1 MTDSIPADSTPVE
14 PTPVEPGPAEP
25 GSVDSDPAD
34 SGPAELSPAD
44 ASPADAGPVEAAP
57 GAPGVAGPNDVG
69 IGPRIGVGREAEVYA
84 WGPDAVVKLYRS
96 GFDGHHT
103 EALALAGLAGYR
115 VAPALVDV
123 VTRDGRPGL
132 VLERVAG
139 ADMLDVLRRRPW
151 QVRALARTLAETHL
165 AVHEVLGPADLPDVR
180 QVLAARIGGATLSR
194 ELRGFALRLLDGL
207 PSGDRLC
214 HGDYHPG
221 NVMVGGDRVSVIDW
235 PNAARGV
242 PEADHARAILL
253 LQWADPLPAVPRGG
267 PGLAKRGLIAAGRSM
282 LTRGYALTYADG
294 APGELRDLESW
305 LVVHA
310 AARLSEGV
318 ADERARLLDWLV
330 RAQHAFET

>member
-1 MTDSIPADSTPVE
+1 M
-14 PTPVEPGPAEP
+14 
-25 GSVDSDPAD
+25 
-34 SGPAELSPAD
+34 
-44 ASPADAGPVEAAP
+44 
-57 GAPGVAGPNDVG
+57 
-69 IGPRIGVGREAEVYA
+69 YA

-139 ADMLDVLRRRPW
+139 ADMLDLLRRRPW

-180 QVLAARIGGATLSR
+180 QVLAARIGDATLAR

-221 NVMVGGDRVSVIDW
+221 NVMVAGDRVSVIDW

-253 LQWADPLPAVPRGG
+253 LQWADPLLAGPHAAPHAARRGG
-267 PGLAKRGLIAAGRSM
+267 PGLARRGLVAAGRSM

-318 ADERARLLDWLV
+318 ATERARLLDWLV
-330 RAQHAFET
+330 RAQRAFET